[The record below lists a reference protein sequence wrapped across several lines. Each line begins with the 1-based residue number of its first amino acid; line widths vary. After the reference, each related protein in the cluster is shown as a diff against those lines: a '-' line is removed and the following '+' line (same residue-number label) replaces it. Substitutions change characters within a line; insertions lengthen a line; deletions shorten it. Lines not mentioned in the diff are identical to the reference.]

1 MATLRVDIDSQEY
14 GERTNFINIGYEE
27 ALSKATVY
35 VDGSDLI
42 NHFHIECYDNWI
54 TIKRL
59 RNEIEIVFAKNDGY
73 DVRTGSITFHHNLD
87 SSVYVSFI
95 INQDVCDYSISVDTD
110 VIEFDDLLDRMNEE
124 QEIVKEEER
133 IITVTTTNG
142 SCDFIVPS
150 IIEYAKNED
159 DENYFI
165 VRYDKGLKL
174 KKLSNSQLKIINYG
188 KVSLYYDNYYVI
200 KLCHRNNPKSNV
212 QITVRYAPNNN
223 ETGFELGD
231 GE

>member
-1 MATLRVDIDSQEY
+1 MATLKVNIDSQEY

-27 ALSKATVY
+27 AISNVTVY

-73 DVRTGSITFHHNLD
+73 DVRTGSIIFHHNLD
-87 SSVYVSFI
+87 SSVYVSFV
-95 INQDVCDYSISVDTD
+95 INQAVCDYSISVDTD
-110 VIEFDDLLDRMNEE
+110 EIEFDNLLDSTDPVNEE
-124 QEIVKEEER
+124 R
-133 IITVTTTNG
+133 TITVTTANG

>member
-1 MATLRVDIDSQEY
+1 MATLKVKIDGQEY
-14 GERTNFINIGYEE
+14 SERTNFINIGYEE
-27 ALSKATVY
+27 AISNVTVC

-87 SSVYVSFI
+87 SSVYVSFV
-95 INQDVCDYSISVDTD
+95 INQAVCDYSISVDTD
-110 VIEFDDLLDRMNEE
+110 EIEFDNLLDSTDPVNEE
-124 QEIVKEEER
+124 R
-133 IITVTTTNG
+133 TITVTTANG

-165 VRYDKGLKL
+165 VKYDKGLKL